1 MKRFFVILIF
11 YFLCQPVIA
20 QKDITVI
27 STHDELEL
35 SPTSILLIP
44 GNGIYLLIDSILYNL
59 ETAGLKEYQW
69 GDSITANQAVYTSD
83 NRILIKNKEK
93 IQYVDKGITHS
104 LYQFD
109 ITDFTLYPGCS
120 NKFYIL
126 YENNG
131 YNVVAMLTYKDK
143 KIQQLLKT
151 KEPIFDIQEYGDY
164 LYLAIGSQIYQ
175 FQDGKPTLLL
185 QEFRNVQSFI
195 FLNEN
200 ILYATEED
208 IILKCPDK
216 EYTILPLGAKKIWKD
231 QNLLYILLMNG
242 DLIRLNN

>member
-11 YFLCQPVIA
+11 YFLCQSVIA

-59 ETAGLKEYQW
+59 ETADLKEYQW

>member
-11 YFLCQPVIA
+11 YFLCQSVIA

-59 ETAGLKEYQW
+59 ETADLKEYQW
-69 GDSITANQAVYTSD
+69 GDRITANQAVYTSD